1 MPLAWP
7 WATGAYHHDLRAP
20 FAFVLQSPT
29 QGARSSNA
37 CSAAGVTPSRRRA
50 MGGIRGPTNFD
61 KQLLTGIVAPQAT
74 SVVDGVSAQGHAGR
88 GRWAVLK
95 WAERAL

>member
-1 MPLAWP
+1 
-7 WATGAYHHDLRAP
+7 
-20 FAFVLQSPT
+20 
-29 QGARSSNA
+29 
-37 CSAAGVTPSRRRA
+37 

-61 KQLLTGIVAPQAT
+61 KQLLTGIV
-74 SVVDGVSAQGHAGR
+74 DGVFAQGHAGR